1 MILEKDDIKG
11 ESIANAIGAA
21 ASTLD
26 KYFEDILEGNEETDF
41 FRGGQWTEDAKVE
54 DVVRYAALAM
64 AASNDD
70 VDGMDAEDC
79 LVLAILKDLGDDNTE
94 DAIIHDFAEKHL
106 PDLVNSIEREE

>member
-41 FRGGQWTEDAKVE
+41 YKDGQWTEDAKVE
-54 DVVRYAALAM
+54 DVIRFAASAM

-70 VDGMDAEDC
+70 VEGMDAEDC
-79 LVLAILKDLGDDNTE
+79 LVLAILKDLEDDNTE
-94 DAIIHDFAEKHL
+94 DAVIHDFAEKHL